1 VRAAILAFATSRIA
15 LGVACYICL
24 QRFPAHTILD
34 WQTDLFP
41 GHDWING
48 WFRWDSFWYL
58 AIADPSMA
66 MVPAGYSAA
75 NFFPLY
81 SWVSLLV
88 SMPLRIGLA
97 APQAFGVAALLVSNA
112 AFFVALLGVHRLA
125 SSLAGAGTADRAVWL
140 IAWFPFSFFLSAGY
154 SDALYFCLA
163 VWAFVFARERRWLL
177 ASVLAAAAAMT
188 RIPGALLAA
197 AIVLEY
203 LRQEGAN
210 ARSLTRAIAPAA
222 ILAVAPL
229 VIALYFW
236 TQFGHPLA
244 FLQARQAG
252 WGRATGPVAAMAHDV
267 NEFFA
272 GPALDCGSIRDCV
285 AKFDLTRHLLGVWYG
300 SLIAISLALVLGA
313 TPLLGVSQ
321 TFWVVA
327 SVLMAMTNGL
337 DGTGRFTVVLF
348 PVFVAA
354 AARLRSMRSVAVVCA
369 CFVPF
374 LMLFLFQ
381 FARWR
386 PVL

>member
-1 VRAAILAFATSRIA
+1 MA

-58 AIADPSMA
+58 AIVDRSTAA
-66 MVPAGYSAA
+66 VPAGYSAA

-81 SWVSLLV
+81 AWLSLLV
-88 SMPLRIGLA
+88 SLPLRVGLA

-112 AFFVALLGVHRLA
+112 AFMLALVGVHRLA
-125 SSLAGAGTADRAVWL
+125 SNLAGERTADRAVWL
-140 IAWFPFSFFLSAGY
+140 IAWFPFSFFLSAAY

-163 VWAFVFARERRWLL
+163 VWAFVFARGQRWLF
-177 ASVLAAAAAMT
+177 ASACAAAAALT
-188 RIPGALLAA
+188 RIPGALVAA
-197 AIVLEY
+197 AIALEY
-203 LRQEGAN
+203 LRHEGVN
-210 ARSLTRAIAPAA
+210 ARSLARAIAPSA
-222 ILAVAPL
+222 ILAIAPL
-229 VIALYFW
+229 VIAGYFW
-236 TQFGHPLA
+236 LQFGHPLA

-252 WGRATGPVAAMAHDV
+252 WGRATGPVAAMARDV
-267 NEFFA
+267 DEFFA
-272 GPALDCGSIRDCV
+272 GPALDCGSIRDCF
-285 AKFDLTRHLLGVWYG
+285 AGFNLTRHMLGVWYV
-300 SLIAISLALVLGA
+300 SLIPISLALVLGSA
-313 TPLLGVSQ
+313 PLVGASL

-348 PVFVAA
+348 PAFIAA
-354 AARLRSMRSVAVVCA
+354 AARLHSMRSVAVVCA
-369 CFVPF
+369 AFVPF

>member
-1 VRAAILAFATSRIA
+1 MA

-58 AIADPSMA
+58 AIADRSTDL
-66 MVPAGYSAA
+66 VPAGYSAA

-81 SWVSLLV
+81 SWVSLVV
-88 SMPLRIGLA
+88 SLPLRVGLA
-97 APQAFGVAALLVSNA
+97 APQAFGVAALLVANV
-112 AFFVALLGVHRLA
+112 AFFLALVGVHRLA
-125 SSLAGAGTADRAVWL
+125 STLSGARTADRSMWL
-140 IAWFPFSFFLSAGY
+140 IAWFPFSFFLSAAY
-154 SDALYFCLA
+154 SDALYLCVA
-163 VWAFVFARERRWLL
+163 VWAFVFARDRRWLL
-177 ASVLAAAAAMT
+177 ASAFAAAAAMT
-188 RIPGALLAA
+188 RIPGALVAA

-203 LRQEGAN
+203 VRQEGVN
-210 ARSLTRAIAPAA
+210 AGSLGRALAPAA
-222 ILAVAPL
+222 ILAIAPL
-229 VIALYFW
+229 VMAGYFW
-236 TQFGHPLA
+236 SQFGHPLA

-252 WGRATGPVAAMAHDV
+252 WGRATGPVAAMASDV
-267 NEFFA
+267 NDFFD
-272 GPALDCGSIRDCV
+272 GPALDCSSFKECFGG
-285 AKFDLTRHLLGVWYG
+285 FDLTRHILGVWYA
-300 SLIAISLALVLGA
+300 SLIVASLALVLGTA
-313 TPLLGVSQ
+313 PLLGASL

-348 PVFVAA
+348 PVFIAA
-354 AARLRSMRSVAVVCA
+354 ATRLPSARSVAVVCA

>member
-1 VRAAILAFATSRIA
+1 MA

-24 QRFPAHTILD
+24 RQFPAHTILD

-58 AIADPSMA
+58 AIADRSTA
-66 MVPAGYSAA
+66 VVPAGYSAA

-88 SMPLRIGLA
+88 SLPLRVGLA

-112 AFFVALLGVHRLA
+112 AFFLALLGVHRFA
-125 SSLAGAGTADRAVWL
+125 STLAGQRTADRAMWL
-140 IAWFPFSFFLSAGY
+140 IAWFPFSFFLSAAY

-163 VWAFVFARERRWLL
+163 VWAFVYARNRRWLL
-177 ASVLAAAAAMT
+177 ASALAAGAAMT
-188 RIPGALLAA
+188 RIPGALVAA
-197 AIVLEY
+197 AVALEY
-203 LRQEGAN
+203 VRQEGMN
-210 ARSLTRAIAPAA
+210 ARSLTRAVAPAA
-222 ILAVAPL
+222 ILAIAPL
-229 VIALYFW
+229 VIAGYFW
-236 TQFGHPLA
+236 SQFGHPLA

-252 WGRATGPVAAMAHDV
+252 WGRATGPVATMARDV
-267 NEFFA
+267 NEFFS
-272 GPALDCGSIRDCV
+272 GPALDCGSIRDCF
-285 AKFDLTRHLLGVWYG
+285 ARFDLTRHLLGVWYA
-300 SLIAISLALVLGA
+300 SLIPISLALVLGSA
-313 TPLLGVSQ
+313 PLVGASP

-348 PVFVAA
+348 PVFIAA
-354 AARLRSMRSVAVVCA
+354 AARLHGMRSVAVVCA
-369 CFVPF
+369 CFFPF